1 MDTVNEVLICIKDCE
16 TVYHP
21 DGEYIKKGK
30 RFNSYSIG
38 QKLLYLEDY
47 APVDLKYMGSRFM
60 TLSEHRATQIDKI
73 LT

>member
-16 TVYHP
+16 TGYHP
-21 DGEYIKKGK
+21 DGESIKKGK

-47 APVDLKYMGSRFM
+47 APVDLKYRFM